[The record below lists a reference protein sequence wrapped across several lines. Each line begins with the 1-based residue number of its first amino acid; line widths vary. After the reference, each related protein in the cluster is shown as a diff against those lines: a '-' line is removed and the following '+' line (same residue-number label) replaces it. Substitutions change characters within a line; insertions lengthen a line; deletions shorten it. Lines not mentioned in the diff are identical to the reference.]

1 MDNEANGKLCY
12 SIAETAEL
20 LGISVCL
27 TRELVRQKKIPSLK
41 LSERRILIPRLLLEK
56 MLSNGAAVAEP
67 QADNEAKGQ
76 K

>member
-1 MDNEANGKLCY
+1 MDNETNGKLCY
-12 SIAETAEL
+12 SIVETSKL

-56 MLSNGAAVAEP
+56 MLSND
-67 QADNEAKGQ
+67 QKQDNEAQEGAK
-76 K
+76 